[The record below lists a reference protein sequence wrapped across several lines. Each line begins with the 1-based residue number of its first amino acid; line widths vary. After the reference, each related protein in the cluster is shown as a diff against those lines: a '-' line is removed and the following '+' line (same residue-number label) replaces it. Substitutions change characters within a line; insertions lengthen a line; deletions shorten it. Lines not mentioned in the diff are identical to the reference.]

1 VFFAQTF
8 FEFVRDRFEMR
19 LAGSGANQE
28 KVRKSGDFSQVERD
42 DVFRLFI
49 GDDVGAEL
57 G

>member
-1 VFFAQTF
+1 
-8 FEFVRDRFEMR
+8 MR

-28 KVRKSGDFSQVERD
+28 KVRKSRDFSQVERD